1 MTISLIW
8 VSALTRTCF
17 EKAILI
23 GVVSTIVVLTL
34 FLIIYKI
41 GKWRFDA
48 NKDLENSKV
57 IFNFDKLLPKKRNS
71 VLSESSLSAAN

>member
-71 VLSESSLSAAN
+71 VLSESSLSATN